1 MIDLQDNVGKYISLS
16 WRHMQAYMAK
26 RMEPLNIGVGQYV
39 YLFRLYSEDG
49 QSQQSLSDE
58 LLVDKAATVRAIN
71 KLEEAG
77 YVVRKPDP
85 ADKRSFQIFLTDKGR
100 NIRPKLEE
108 IVEDVLEILLKDL
121 SMEECK
127 LLKRLMK
134 QTAGN
139 MVEAVRGNS

>member
-1 MIDLQDNVGKYISLS
+1 MIDLRDNVGKYISLS
-16 WRHMQAYMAK
+16 CRHMQAYMAK

-39 YLFRLYSEDG
+39 YLFRLYFEDG
-49 QSQQSLSDE
+49 QSQQRLSDE

-85 ADKRSFQIFLTDKGR
+85 ADKRSFRIFLTDKGR

-108 IVEDVLEILLKDL
+108 IVEEVLEILLKDM
-121 SMEECK
+121 SVEERQ
-127 LLKRLMK
+127 LLKKLMR
-134 QTAGN
+134 QVMGN
-139 MVEAVRGNS
+139 MVEAVRNS